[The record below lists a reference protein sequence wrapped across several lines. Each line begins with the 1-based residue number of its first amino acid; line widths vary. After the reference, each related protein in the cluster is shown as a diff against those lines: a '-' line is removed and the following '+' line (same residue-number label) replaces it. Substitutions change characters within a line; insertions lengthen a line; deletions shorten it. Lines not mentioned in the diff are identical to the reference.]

1 MPPKHRNTPG
11 PAATSPDQV
20 EEEFPK
26 EATKDPAIKI
36 LMEAINSL
44 CLFCV
49 LKTELSDL
57 IGLNNFPMTSEV
69 NLIPLKK
76 KPPQQFHLLRP
87 QSTNMITS

>member
-36 LMEAINSL
+36 LMEAITSL

-49 LKTELSDL
+49 LKQNYLT
-57 IGLNNFPMTSEV
+57 
-69 NLIPLKK
+69 
-76 KPPQQFHLLRP
+76 
-87 QSTNMITS
+87 